1 MDRQG
6 GPGLG
11 GVVRRRPGAIDA
23 TYREAMEAWR
33 KSQADAVVRTVQHT
47 ESGDGKATTKTSIRT
62 RSQCGN
68 AAFLTRALAA
78 ATASWR
84 LKGKPGLQGAE
95 AIPPAA
101 APFAAPVPMTK
112 PTDDEAQIPEPDTVE
127 AETVEAEKAR
137 LEFLEKEDLEQMSHE
152 ELRDVAEG
160 LKGVIDADGGTVAAE
175 VVDQDVD
182 HMNEDQL
189 GEYRSRLFAAI
200 EAVGELA
207 AVRAIDTE
215 DSPDKIRASSG
226 KNPPLVVLRI
236 CSPDEIR
243 ASSGKNPPLV
253 VPRTRSPGEF
263 RASSGK
269 NPPLVVL
276 ESRTLS
282 TPRRHTPPE

>member
-1 MDRQG
+1 
-6 GPGLG
+6 
-11 GVVRRRPGAIDA
+11 
-23 TYREAMEAWR
+23 
-33 KSQADAVVRTVQHT
+33 
-47 ESGDGKATTKTSIRT
+47 
-62 RSQCGN
+62 
-68 AAFLTRALAA
+68 
-78 ATASWR
+78 
-84 LKGKPGLQGAE
+84 
-95 AIPPAA
+95 
-101 APFAAPVPMTK
+101 MTK

-137 LEFLEKEDLEQMSHE
+137 LEFLEQADLEQMSHE

-160 LKGVIDADGGTVAAE
+160 LKGVIDADGGTAGGRGGGPGCGPHE
-175 VVDQDVD
+175 R
-182 HMNEDQL
+182 
-189 GEYRSRLFAAI
+189 RSAWRIPF
-200 EAVGELA
+200 VGCSQQSRPSA
-207 AVRAIDTE
+207 NWPQSGQST
-215 DSPDKIRASSG
+215 SPKIRASSG

-236 CSPDEIR
+236 CSPNEIR